1 MYPLQHHIL
10 IQLNNRLYLDKA
22 IINFNVFVLTS
33 SGSEKSLICESFYV
47 IKPGI
52 FITNIMGKR
61 NLKIYIVNWTSWSK
75 IYKRFSWPSLGGTIM
90 EHFCQLVKITEC
102 FTKDHTDRRVYS
114 QLHSTYLQS
123 PCNFT
128 CSIRTMKTIKSVYI

>member
-10 IQLNNRLYLDKA
+10 IQLNNRLYLEKA

-90 EHFCQLVKITEC
+90 ELFVNLLKSPNVSPKTTQIGGYIHSYTRHIY
-102 FTKDHTDRRVYS
+102 RVPVT
-114 QLHSTYLQS
+114 LHALSELW
-123 PCNFT
+123 
-128 CSIRTMKTIKSVYI
+128 RL